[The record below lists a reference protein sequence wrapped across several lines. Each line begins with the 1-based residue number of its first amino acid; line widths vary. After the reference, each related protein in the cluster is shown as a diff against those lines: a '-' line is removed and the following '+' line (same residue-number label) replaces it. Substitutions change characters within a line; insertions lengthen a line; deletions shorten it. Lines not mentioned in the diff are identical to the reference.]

1 MTLAT
6 SPNPTGPIAPVATA
20 GAGLFAATV
29 ALGRRSVLATAR
41 QPAAW
46 VPGVLFPLLIAAV
59 NAASLNRTID
69 LPGFPPVD
77 SFLQFLLPA
86 TIIQGVL
93 FGGIVGGADVA
104 LDIQNGFF
112 DRLLS
117 SPVARPAILL
127 GRLGGAVVLGAV
139 QALFFLAVFIVFG
152 ATIEGGVA
160 AAAVLVVVAMILALA
175 VGGFAAAVG
184 LRTGSQEA
192 VQNFFP
198 LVFVMLFISS
208 AFFPTTLMNGWFR
221 WVAERNPLSW
231 LINSVRD
238 LVIYGFDGV
247 DAIRAVGIAA
257 GLAVITVAMAAGQL
271 RRRVRAV

>member
-1 MTLAT
+1 MST
-6 SPNPTGPIAPVATA
+6 ATA
-20 GAGLFAATV
+20 PGPAGPTVPITTGGAGLMAATV

-86 TIIQGVL
+86 TVIQGVL

-139 QALFFLAVFIVFG
+139 QAVFFLAVFVVFG
-152 ATIEGGVA
+152 ASIEGGLA
-160 AAAVLVVVAMILALA
+160 AVAVLVVVAMILALA

-231 LINSVRD
+231 LIDSVRD
-238 LVIYGFDGV
+238 LVIYGFNGS
-247 DAIRAVGIAA
+247 DALRAVGISAVLAA
-257 GLAVITVAMAAGQL
+257 ITVAMAAGQL
-271 RRRVRAV
+271 RRRVRTS